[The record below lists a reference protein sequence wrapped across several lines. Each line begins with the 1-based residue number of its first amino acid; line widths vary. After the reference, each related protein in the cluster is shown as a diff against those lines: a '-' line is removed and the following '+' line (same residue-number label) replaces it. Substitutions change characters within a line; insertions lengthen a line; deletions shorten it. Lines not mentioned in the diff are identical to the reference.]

1 MFCGDCG
8 SNWVGV
14 SSRKNELSY
23 NWYRCK
29 EYLNHQKCKV
39 PGIKSTLL
47 EEIIIEATCNF
58 LKSKM
63 SMDMMAKSI
72 YEEQGKKSPL
82 LQSMENDYKDTS
94 EKMKNILSAIEK
106 GADFSML
113 QERYKAL
120 EVTKKTLETNIALE
134 NSKNIKYSFE
144 EIANGLASI
153 SASDFQSEKDKRDL
167 IDTFINSVFVYPDGK
182 VTLLFSNNPHLAPVK
197 KDEMEKMDVEKA
209 KSADYLE
216 YVKGTG
222 IFGISFK
229 PKSLRFATQAKSKK
243 RSIYMNSTERYNTD
257 LQRILQMLNGI
268 QPYDKDI
275 DLKKRGKRLVGKE
288 CHPIRKS

>member
-1 MFCGDCG
+1 M
-8 SNWVGV
+8 
-14 SSRKNELSY
+14 
-23 NWYRCK
+23 
-29 EYLNHQKCKV
+29 
-39 PGIKSTLL
+39 
-47 EEIIIEATCNF
+47 
-58 LKSKM
+58 
-63 SMDMMAKSI
+63 
-72 YEEQGKKSPL
+72 
-82 LQSMENDYKDTS
+82 
-94 EKMKNILSAIEK
+94 
-106 GADFSML
+106 
-113 QERYKAL
+113 
-120 EVTKKTLETNIALE
+120 TKKTLETNIALE

-153 SASDFQSEKDKRDL
+153 AASDFQSEKDKRDL
-167 IDTFINSVFVYPDGK
+167 IDIFINSVFVYPDGK

-288 CHPIRKS
+288 MSTLLENHRAALDSIRMQAR

>member
-1 MFCGDCG
+1 MTTELILAKLPKNTDKYAYLLSDKVFCGDCG

-120 EVTKKTLETNIALE
+120 EVTK
-134 NSKNIKYSFE
+134 
-144 EIANGLASI
+144 
-153 SASDFQSEKDKRDL
+153 R
-167 IDTFINSVFVYPDGK
+167 
-182 VTLLFSNNPHLAPVK
+182 HW
-197 KDEMEKMDVEKA
+197 
-209 KSADYLE
+209 
-216 YVKGTG
+216 
-222 IFGISFK
+222 K
-229 PKSLRFATQAKSKK
+229 PTSHWKIPK
-243 RSIYMNSTERYNTD
+243 I
-257 LQRILQMLNGI
+257 
-268 QPYDKDI
+268 
-275 DLKKRGKRLVGKE
+275 
-288 CHPIRKS
+288 

>member
-1 MFCGDCG
+1 
-8 SNWVGV
+8 
-14 SSRKNELSY
+14 
-23 NWYRCK
+23 
-29 EYLNHQKCKV
+29 
-39 PGIKSTLL
+39 
-47 EEIIIEATCNF
+47 
-58 LKSKM
+58 
-63 SMDMMAKSI
+63 
-72 YEEQGKKSPL
+72 
-82 LQSMENDYKDTS
+82 
-94 EKMKNILSAIEK
+94 
-106 GADFSML
+106 ML

-153 SASDFQSEKDKRDL
+153 AASDFQSEKDKRDL

-288 CHPIRKS
+288 MSTLLENHRAALDSIRMQAR

>member
-1 MFCGDCG
+1 
-8 SNWVGV
+8 
-14 SSRKNELSY
+14 
-23 NWYRCK
+23 
-29 EYLNHQKCKV
+29 
-39 PGIKSTLL
+39 
-47 EEIIIEATCNF
+47 
-58 LKSKM
+58 
-63 SMDMMAKSI
+63 MAKSI

-197 KDEMEKMDVEKA
+197 KDEMEKWMWKRQRALTILNMSKVLEYSEYRSNPNPCALPLRPKA
-209 KSADYLE
+209 KREA
-216 YVKGTG
+216 
-222 IFGISFK
+222 
-229 PKSLRFATQAKSKK
+229 
-243 RSIYMNSTERYNTD
+243 SI
-257 LQRILQMLNGI
+257 
-268 QPYDKDI
+268 
-275 DLKKRGKRLVGKE
+275 
-288 CHPIRKS
+288 

>member
-1 MFCGDCG
+1 M
-8 SNWVGV
+8 
-14 SSRKNELSY
+14 
-23 NWYRCK
+23 
-29 EYLNHQKCKV
+29 
-39 PGIKSTLL
+39 
-47 EEIIIEATCNF
+47 
-58 LKSKM
+58 
-63 SMDMMAKSI
+63 
-72 YEEQGKKSPL
+72 
-82 LQSMENDYKDTS
+82 
-94 EKMKNILSAIEK
+94 
-106 GADFSML
+106 
-113 QERYKAL
+113 
-120 EVTKKTLETNIALE
+120 
-134 NSKNIKYSFE
+134 
-144 EIANGLASI
+144 
-153 SASDFQSEKDKRDL
+153 

-209 KSADYLE
+209 KSADYLV

-288 CHPIRKS
+288 MSTLLENHRAALDSIRMQAR